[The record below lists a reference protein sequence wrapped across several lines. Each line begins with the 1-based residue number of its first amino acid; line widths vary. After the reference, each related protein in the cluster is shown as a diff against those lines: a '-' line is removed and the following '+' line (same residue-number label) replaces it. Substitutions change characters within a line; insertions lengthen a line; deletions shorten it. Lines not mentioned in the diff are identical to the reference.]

1 MESERAAIVSWE
13 RSWTVCEPMRPLPHL
28 ASCARMTGPK
38 VSHSS
43 NHAASSFRLRRATKL
58 VVMELSIAGAFV
70 AAVGGS
76 HEPDSS
82 AGLWSGFE
90 NASEDT
96 AMRGLSLAK
105 TEPYEGLFATRGR

>member
-1 MESERAAIVSWE
+1 
-13 RSWTVCEPMRPLPHL
+13 
-28 ASCARMTGPK
+28 MTGPK

-43 NHAASSFRLRRATKL
+43 NHAASSLRLRRATKL

-76 HEPDSS
+76 HEPDGS
-82 AGLWSGFE
+82 AGLGSGFE

-96 AMRGLSLAK
+96 AMKGAVPCKDGALRRAVRQ
-105 TEPYEGLFATRGR
+105 PGRRFSG